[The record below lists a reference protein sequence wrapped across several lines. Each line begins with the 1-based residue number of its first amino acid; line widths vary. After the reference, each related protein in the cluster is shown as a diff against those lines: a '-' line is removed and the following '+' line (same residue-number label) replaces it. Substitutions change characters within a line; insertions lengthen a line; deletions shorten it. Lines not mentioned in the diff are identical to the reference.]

1 MLGSPDKLG
10 GDVLVGFRGR
20 NYAGRFDVGLFG
32 KPRFGYFFTT
42 PFRGY
47 NWGFG
52 DQAIPFVL
60 PTDLFNPSYYFLG
73 RGVSAA
79 RKDARSKLFVY
90 AGATST
96 GFALPFLN
104 VARTETP
111 TGLVFYERQLS
122 PALRFTSRNVLSR
135 RQTSIQA
142 LEWTV
147 ERDMK
152 LGMSA
157 GIGNNQHYWAS
168 SFSFNRK
175 VVSLQA
181 SYTRAGDAF
190 RRISVEAPA
199 VAETDRENIRLELAP
214 RSNLHFTLG
223 RQNYLAPAAS
233 STGDLRAAVNSFGV
247 SGSAARFQMYGSL
260 FSSETGAGTAR
271 AVSMGVRRHV
281 TERVEA
287 GIDYLRSTLPNGSVI
302 HTEVSTFRENVSQR
316 FSLSQVITHGSG
328 QTSIAF
334 GGTFLS
340 NLLTASA
347 EYQTVYL
354 PFAPTGQSQFRQVLV
369 LNLHLQ
375 LPHAIQLNG
384 GTNVTSLGHARYT
397 AYATTFAYPGLSP
410 EIGKPSQS
418 GGFYENLVRGR
429 VIEENGPPVAGAAL
443 RIDGELVFSDSGG
456 AFFLRRK
463 KAKLYQLEV
472 LPNQFMLPGR
482 FEVVSAPEVVRAERE
497 QMAEIYEVVV
507 RRLPTSP
514 PSNPGLP
521 SQSAGTKR
529 DQSPDLEQI
538 VIPPMPLS
546 ILNSVTYQLDASSRS
561 LPESHL
567 KVQTGNAAEDPSL
580 LEQIVIPPMPLS
592 ILNSVTYQLDASSR
606 PQLESRLKVAQ
617 TGNAEEDP
625 SVHAGERGSGE
636 NLCHGC
642 VEGTGAGQFSRGTGG
657 ADGTT
662 ARDQGTHANC
672 SSGAATRSVVRRRHP
687 RSGTSRVAVCIRP
700 SNRAAIRRRR
710 PGTPRKEVPLSPC
723 QDTTSSP
730 ARVGAKW
737 LP

>member
-1 MLGSPDKLG
+1 MGMFCAFWLAGARPAAAQVLELSGGSSSLFNAHG
-10 GDVLVGFRGR
+10 GSVGFRGR

-122 PALRFTSRNVLSR
+122 PALRFSSRNVLSR

-142 LEWTV
+142 LEWTA

-175 VVSLQA
+175 VISLQA

-199 VAETDRENIRLELAP
+199 VAETDRENVRLELAP
-214 RSNLHFTLG
+214 RSNLHFSLG

-233 STGDLRAAVNSFGV
+233 STGDLRATVNSFGV
-247 SGSAARFQMYGSL
+247 SGSAAGLQMYGSL
-260 FSSETGAGTAR
+260 FGSETRAGTAR
-271 AVSMGVRRHV
+271 AVSMGARRHV

-354 PFAPTGQSQFRQVLV
+354 PFAPAAQSQFRQVLV

-384 GTNVTSLGHARYT
+384 GTNVTSLGKVRYT
-397 AYATTFAYPGLSP
+397 AYASTFAYPGLSP
-410 EIGKPSQS
+410 EIGKPSQG

-443 RIDGELVFSDSGG
+443 RIDGELLFSDSGG

-463 KAKLYQLEV
+463 KAKVYRLEV

-482 FEVVSAPEVVRAERE
+482 FEVVSAPELVRAERE
-497 QMAEIYEVVV
+497 QMAEIYEVMV
-507 RRLPTSP
+507 RRLPTGPLSSP
-514 PSNPGLP
+514 GAP
-521 SQSAGTKR
+521 SQSAGAKR
-529 DQSPDLEQI
+529 EQSSDLEP
-538 VIPPMPLS
+538 VLIPPVSLS
-546 ILNSVTYQLDASSRS
+546 TLKNSETYQLDALSTSM
-561 LPESHL
+561 PESCL
-567 KVQTGNAAEDPSL
+567 KVQAGN
-580 LEQIVIPPMPLS
+580 V
-592 ILNSVTYQLDASSR
+592 
-606 PQLESRLKVAQ
+606 
-617 TGNAEEDP
+617 EEDP
-625 SVHAGERGSGE
+625 SVRGGERGSGG
-636 NLCHGC
+636 NLCHEC
-642 VEGTGAGQFSRGTGG
+642 VEGTGAGPFSRGSGG
-657 ADGTT
+657 ADGAT
-662 ARDQGTHANC
+662 AGDRGTQVSC
-672 SSGAATRSVVRRRHP
+672 SSGATTRRMARRHHP
-687 RSGTSRVAVCIRP
+687 RAGAARVPVCIRP
-700 SNRAAIRRRR
+700 SNRAAMIRRR
-710 PGTPRKEVPLSPC
+710 PGTPHREVPLSPC